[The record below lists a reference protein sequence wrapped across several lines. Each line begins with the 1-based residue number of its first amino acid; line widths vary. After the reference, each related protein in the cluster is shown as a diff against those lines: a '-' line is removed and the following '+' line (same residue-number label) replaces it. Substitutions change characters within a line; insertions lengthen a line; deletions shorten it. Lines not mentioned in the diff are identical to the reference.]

1 MTSIS
6 LKKIFA
12 ALLLA
17 AVFCLSACGGIEEP
31 EVTTAG
37 SAGTLAPGN
46 PATSSEEETSG
57 EVTEPDETNAPVYA
71 ATWSLAEKVSVP
83 DGGGYELPAPSE
95 EYAEA
100 EAYFN
105 YLTGL
110 ETGEDETLGI
120 RRPTAVCMYNDYES
134 SRFQCGTEDADV
146 IFEIQ
151 LDYSSTA
158 LMALYYNPTS
168 IAKIG
173 CVRSATPAMAAIAAG
188 FDSYLL
194 HCGTI
199 GGADNLIAS
208 LELDRI
214 DARNEAGTDC
224 FYNDTAIGNA
234 SSYAYS
240 YFTTSGRIAKS
251 LLQLSEGGAHFI
263 APESFRSPFA
273 FADEKYVPDGN
284 PAGRIRVFFGGFQP
298 YFLYNNSTGLYDRY
312 QHGAPHRDTS
322 TGSTLAFKN
331 VIFIYTDTSFENGYM
346 SHSIVGSG
354 SGIYASGG
362 RYIKIIWSKDS
373 EDAPFV
379 FTDGT
384 GKPVLLNRGKT
395 FVSVVSRSN
404 SVSIY

>member
-1 MTSIS
+1 MS
-6 LKKIFA
+6 
-12 ALLLA
+12 
-17 AVFCLSACGGIEEP
+17 P
-31 EVTTAG
+31 ETT
-37 SAGTLAPGN
+37 
-46 PATSSEEETSG
+46 ATSSGDETSG
-57 EVTEPDETNAPVYA
+57 EATEQYTTNEPVYA
-71 ATWSLAEKVSVP
+71 ATWSLAEKVNVP
-83 DGGGYELPAPSE
+83 DGGGYELPAPAE

-100 EAYFN
+100 EVYYN

-110 ETGEDETLGI
+110 ETGEKETLGI

-151 LDYSSTA
+151 MDYSSTA
-158 LMALYYNPTS
+158 LMALYYNPSS

-173 CVRSATPAMAAIAAG
+173 CVRSAAPAMAEIAAG
-188 FDSYLL
+188 FDAYLM
-194 HCGTI
+194 HCGTLS
-199 GGADNLIAS
+199 GTDDLIAS
-208 LELDRI
+208 LDIDHI
-214 DARNEAGTDC
+214 DARNESGTDC

-263 APESFRSPFA
+263 APESFRSPFS

-284 PAGRIRVFFGGFQP
+284 FANRIRVFFGGFQP
-298 YFLYNNSTGLYDRY
+298 YFLYNNKTGLYERY

-322 TGSTLAFKN
+322 TGNPLAFQN
-331 VIFIYTDTSFENGYM
+331 VIFIYTDTSFKNGYM
-346 SHSIVGSG
+346 NHSITGSG

-373 EDAPFV
+373 EDAPFI
-379 FTDGT
+379 FTDST
-384 GKPVLLNRGKT
+384 GKPILLNRGKT
-395 FVSVVSRSN
+395 FVSVVSKSN